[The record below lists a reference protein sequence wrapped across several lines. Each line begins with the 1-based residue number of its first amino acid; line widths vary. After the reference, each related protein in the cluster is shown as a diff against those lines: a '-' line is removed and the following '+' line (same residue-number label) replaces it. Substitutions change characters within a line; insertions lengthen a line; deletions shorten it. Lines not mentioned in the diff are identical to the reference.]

1 MVICFI
7 GDSLVNGV
15 HDPEARGWVGRLVSD
30 IHGGDEMLLAAYN
43 LGIRRDT
50 SADILA
56 RWQDEV
62 ESRLFDDEPMRLVFS
77 FGAADMRSV
86 PGGESRLTM
95 EEAVSN
101 ARALLTAAN
110 AKYPVLMI
118 GPPPTADPAFTRR
131 LTTLDQH
138 YAAICDELVIPY
150 LSIIAD
156 LQNSEIYL
164 EELVNGDGV
173 HPGAAGYAHIFRL
186 VNAWPAWRFWFDSP
200 VQVA

>member
-15 HDPEARGWVGRLVSD
+15 HDPDARGWVGRLVAD
-30 IHGGDEMLLAAYN
+30 IRGGDDTLLAAYN
-43 LGIRRDT
+43 LGIRRNT

-62 ESRLFDDEPMRLVFS
+62 ERRLCDDTPMRLVFS
-77 FGAADMRSV
+77 FGAADMRSM

-95 EEAVSN
+95 DEAVSN
-101 ARALLTAAN
+101 ARALLTAAD

-131 LTTLDQH
+131 LTALDQQ
-138 YAAICDELVIPY
+138 YATICDSLDISY
-150 LSIIAD
+150 LSILAD

-186 VNAWPAWRFWFDSP
+186 VNAWPAWRSWFESP